1 MSNITKNNT
10 LDFNYTMT
18 LFFSSLKRKKLD
30 IVCMQLDDFVE
41 YVNYLIVTDYAG
53 NNWMN
58 HNANTSP
65 HSSASHSK
73 QS

>member
-1 MSNITKNNT
+1 
-10 LDFNYTMT
+10 
-18 LFFSSLKRKKLD
+18 
-30 IVCMQLDDFVE
+30 MQLDDFVE

-65 HSSASHSK
+65 HSSASRSK